1 MHNEGYSKTMATTIF
16 KIQESNSYCTWIRI
30 VRLNCCFTS
39 LCFFTSFLTLPYALH
54 FNDISL
60 KYFQPP
66 EALDVMTMKSSWQD
80 RRVEDARYNENRN
93 RQCSLNSASTETAV
107 PTVCVNTPEQKDR
120 DLAHNMAPKTENG
133 DIGSEEVRNVRIGA
147 RLSLDG
153 RSTTVMMS
161 SSKTANVEQTPG
173 PPNRTP
179 RTPTG
184 ATLETFKKLSDDRPA
199 GTSGADDR

>member
-1 MHNEGYSKTMATTIF
+1 M
-16 KIQESNSYCTWIRI
+16 
-30 VRLNCCFTS
+30 
-39 LCFFTSFLTLPYALH
+39 FFTSFLTLPYALH

-93 RQCSLNSASTETAV
+93 RQCSLYSALTETAV
-107 PTVCVNTPEQKDR
+107 PTVCVITPEQKDR

-173 PPNRTP
+173 PPNRTL

-184 ATLETFKKLSDDRPA
+184 ATLETFQKLSDDRPA